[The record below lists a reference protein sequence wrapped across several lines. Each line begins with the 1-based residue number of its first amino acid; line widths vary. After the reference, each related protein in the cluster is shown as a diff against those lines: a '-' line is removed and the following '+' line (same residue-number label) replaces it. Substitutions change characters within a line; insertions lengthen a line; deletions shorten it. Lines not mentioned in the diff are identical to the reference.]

1 MKIEEVAGVG
11 KIVKGVNTTVDIK
24 PGETQRQ
31 AAKFGN
37 KVDAQ
42 GRPPELHKKA
52 RKNSKPGTLYNMGLV
67 EKEIKQS
74 EPLTVL
80 DNLASRRDNDAFP
93 VKMYDGSVTP
103 VRPSS
108 ARRILSIYLNGKNET
123 KERIRQALKTKNGFK
138 ELLRKVESIKF
149 DDKMLAEVWSPEY
162 KVELLESAKSN

>member
-52 RKNSKPGTLYNMGLV
+52 RKNSKPGTLYN
-67 EKEIKQS
+67 
-74 EPLTVL
+74 
-80 DNLASRRDNDAFP
+80 
-93 VKMYDGSVTP
+93 
-103 VRPSS
+103 
-108 ARRILSIYLNGKNET
+108 LSLIH
-123 KERIRQALKTKNGFK
+123 I
-138 ELLRKVESIKF
+138 
-149 DDKMLAEVWSPEY
+149 
-162 KVELLESAKSN
+162 